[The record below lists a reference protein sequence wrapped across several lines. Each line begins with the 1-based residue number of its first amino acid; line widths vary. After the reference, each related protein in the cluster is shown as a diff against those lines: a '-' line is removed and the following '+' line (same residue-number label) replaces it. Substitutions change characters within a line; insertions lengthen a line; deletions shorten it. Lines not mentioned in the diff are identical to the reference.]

1 MSSAK
6 VIIANMH
13 GNQIWA
19 EMLDITS
26 AVFADKIISIVRGH
40 FFARTTLIGLMM

>member
-13 GNQIWA
+13 GNQIWT
-19 EMLDITS
+19 EMDVTS
-26 AVFADKIISIVRGH
+26 AVFADKIISIVRGP